1 MLEEKEECEGT
12 ADMTFKLLS
21 HGFYTQIK
29 GIYFFLYGKREK
41 ITLIINMVA

>member
-21 HGFYTQIK
+21 HGFDTHIK
-29 GIYFFLYGKREK
+29 GIYFFIREK
-41 ITLIINMVA
+41 RKDHINR